1 MLKRFFPNDYVKN
14 VYEINYKKLKKDKVK
29 GLIFDIDNTLVPY
42 YIKQGDQKLVDL
54 FEDLK
59 KRGFRI
65 CLVSNGKKDRVVKF
79 NENLKLVAIHKA
91 QKPRRINLRK
101 AMNVMK
107 TTKENTVMIGD
118 QVFTDVWAGN
128 RAGMRTILVEPVSEK
143 DEWITGIKRGIEL
156 KVINAYLKA
165 KEKIKE

>member
-1 MLKRFFPNDYVKN
+1 M
-14 VYEINYKKLKKDKVK
+14 
-29 GLIFDIDNTLVPY
+29 
-42 YIKQGDQKLVDL
+42 
-54 FEDLK
+54 
-59 KRGFRI
+59 
-65 CLVSNGKKDRVVKF
+65 
-79 NENLKLVAIHKA
+79 VAIHKA
-91 QKPRRINLRK
+91 QKPRRVNLRR

-128 RAGMRTILVEPVSEK
+128 RVGMRTILVEPVSAK